1 MVMVPI
7 AGKARLNRREL
18 LALSCVCALSFVAD
32 ARAEPD
38 GAMGQGQAAIAVRSD
53 VKLGIK
59 GTGGT
64 TSERLAKLGQAV
76 GDQMGDIRACYRKQI
91 AGSPELIGALRVRIA
106 LDKSDKP
113 QVELTE
119 QSAGSK
125 ELTACVSR
133 ALEKGHYHDVGRP
146 AAALL
151 SLEFDNSR
159 ARGQAEMVERQTQL
173 GHADA
178 HAASNGGQIG
188 SWSSDGGQLKFT
200 VQTEQAAPAGA
211 LDLVIRGFQAGYA
224 AFLDCRRKCEK
235 GGASPEGDIE
245 AELSIDGKA
254 RATTHLGKIS
264 VAHERAP
271 ACAERAFKRVRF
283 DKPQAP
289 VRAQVTVHFAP

>member
-1 MVMVPI
+1 MVI
-7 AGKARLNRREL
+7 DGKERSKRLEL
-18 LALSCVCALSFVAD
+18 LALSCACALSCLPQ
-32 ARAEPD
+32 ARAQSKA
-38 GAMGQGQAAIAVRSD
+38 AMSQGEAAIAVRSD

-91 AGSPELIGALRVRIA
+91 AGSPELIGALRLRIA
-106 LDKSDKP
+106 LDKGDKP

-146 AAALL
+146 AAAVL

-159 ARGQAEMVERQTQL
+159 ARGQAEMVERKAQL
-173 GHADA
+173 GRADA
-178 HAASNGGQIG
+178 RDTSNGNLG
-188 SWSSDGGQLKFT
+188 SWSSDGGELKFS

-211 LDLVIRGFQAGYA
+211 LDLVIRGFQGGYA

-245 AELSIDGKA
+245 AELSVDRQA

-271 ACAERAFKRVRF
+271 ACAERAFKRVKF

-289 VRAQVTVHFAP
+289 VQAHVTVHFSP